1 MPYKRRPNKRGKR
14 RIQWKLTRCVFIVPS
29 GQKAK
34 APCVQPLVLT
44 MRQATSHCQCYYL
57 VQETIVICLS
67 FNGLMHC
74 TLGKME
80 GGRPDGLEGVGE

>member
-1 MPYKRRPNKRGKR
+1 MEANKVRVHRAK
-14 RIQWKLTRCVFIVPS
+14 W
-29 GQKAK
+29 QKAK
-34 APCVQPLVLT
+34 APCVQPFVLT

-74 TLGKME
+74 TLGGTE
-80 GGRPDGLEGVGE
+80 GGRPGGLEGVGK